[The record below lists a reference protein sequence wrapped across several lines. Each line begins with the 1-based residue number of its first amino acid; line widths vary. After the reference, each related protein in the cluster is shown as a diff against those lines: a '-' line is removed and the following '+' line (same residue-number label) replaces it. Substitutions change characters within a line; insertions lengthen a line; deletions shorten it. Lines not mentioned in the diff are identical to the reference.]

1 MAARNPARV
10 LPEPVG
16 AQTSV
21 CRPAMI
27 AGQLPAWAS
36 VGPSANRRSNHVRTA
51 GWKPSRASARPET
64 AGADAGELTVQ
75 VHHDSPRARARVAGA
90 GAQDESGST
99 PYLGLG
105 DERRGGC
112 EPAFGCGAR
121 GSAVWSPTLSGA
133 RVALPGGRPRGD
145 A

>member
-16 AQTSV
+16 AQTNV
-21 CRPAMI
+21 CRPATI

-64 AGADAGELTVQ
+64 AGADAGELTAQ
-75 VHHDSPRARARVAGA
+75 VHHTRPALEHGLQRWGA
-90 GAQDESGST
+90 GRVRQHGVS
-99 PYLGLG
+99 
-105 DERRGGC
+105 RR
-112 EPAFGCGAR
+112 
-121 GSAVWSPTLSGA
+121 L
-133 RVALPGGRPRGD
+133 
-145 A
+145 